1 MPVEEAV
8 ILPLPRRTAVG
19 LDQQRITLAFLVAVR
34 IDEVALN
41 RPLVRL
47 PFDQLAAIE
56 PVPECLA
63 EAGQLDRLLAS
74 LSDECLFRR
83 DGVRPDERELRPIGR
98 EGRSVMDSATI
109 LPGRHECLGAFTA
122 CD

>member
-8 ILPLPRRTAVG
+8 ILPLPRWTAVG
-19 LDQQRITLAFLVAVR
+19 FDQQRITLAFFVAMR
-34 IDEVALN
+34 IDEVTLD
-41 RPLVRL
+41 RPLIRL

-63 EAGQLDRLLAS
+63 EARQLDRLLAS

-83 DGVRPDERELRPIGR
+83 DGVRPDERDLRPIGR
-98 EGRSVMDSATI
+98 ERRSAVDCAAI
-109 LPGRHECLGAFTA
+109 LPGRNKRFRAFTG
-122 CD
+122 